1 MYGKH
6 VLNFLYDCCVTQVVF
21 DNAVP
26 VKNIAWI
33 SFVAVIQVIYG
44 VWNACPEPG
53 TNQKTYI
60 YDMGSWLPDLAMNFQ
75 KVVLL
80 TILLGLIVSAVS
92 AADPDRIQLSTDADW
107 LVANGVDSAVISIQA
122 LDASGV
128 PLKNC
133 TVALGVD
140 PIYGRISP
148 ATVTTGVSGITIA
161 TFTASRTSGTAVIT
175 ARAGAVEETLRLSID
190 HDLPCRVTYLDYES
204 EVTAGATTT
213 ITVGLAD
220 LHGNMLN
227 DQRVA
232 ETVRFSA
239 GSVDDDAAFIDDG
252 GDPVPELERTVNA
265 TGFVQ
270 VPFRTSRTV
279 GENIVRIGVLQ
290 DGTSRYISIHGQPTG
305 IPAAI
310 AVAVSP
316 DADPVPYQP
325 ADSESMFTLTYRLFD
340 AWGNPAAGRDVRV
353 VTSLAGEEVVL
364 TTNGMGVA
372 CLTYGPK
379 DTTGIVTLTAT
390 AVDNA
395 SVTIA
400 QEVEFIHTDPVNM
413 LLSASPQSM
422 PSRDV
427 DRNSVAE
434 LRAKVMD
441 VKGNPVDG
449 ETVTFAIVPGSINL
463 GGSNSTED
471 PYLGEIPGQ
480 NVATAVTISGSA
492 IVKFHPGSFAPPEVG
507 KKASA
512 RGNVTVRATWENVSR
527 DIILT
532 WMNYPYLSVET
543 EVSDQRVLVNN
554 TTDVTV
560 RLKGDGW
567 ALRPDPID
575 VVLVVDRS
583 GSMAG
588 TDVNPT
594 RMAAAKA
601 AANDFVDQMSL
612 TAGDRVAL
620 VSFAFGA
627 TLDQE
632 LTDEESEIKGA
643 INRLP
648 TDGGTN
654 MRMAYYTAIKYL
666 KEKGRPEA
674 VKAVILMSDGDWNYH
689 GSPLA
694 KGVGY
699 ADNNRYLT
707 RRSSYGAQAPLS
719 GYCWSGLVNS
729 YDFSDEK
736 YEWYHD
742 LPNPKGGADVQR
754 QAGWGDW
761 YDTEGNRWVSTNPAS
776 WTCDNGQFTNQNMSV
791 YANSGDETNRVKI
804 YSIGFA
810 SRLNSDVER
819 GLSVLSRAAG
829 GKYVWAKD
837 EAALKNVYTDIAGEL
852 KTEAGIDTT
861 MVLDFDM
868 VRVNDEDREG
878 KDVFDYIYEDG
889 VSTTVE
895 SWVENETGHHEI
907 IPLTTIN
914 QTDDWNDDHTLQF
927 DVGTVHLDQTWEA
940 TFRLRVL
947 TDGNINIFGPNSTI
961 TFNDGAAELG
971 LPDTFIT
978 AVPDLNNTGL
988 GAATLTLSNPRYTCT
1003 EPVEEFL
1010 TAAWDLTYTG
1020 STTATEFVE
1029 YSNDG
1034 GLSWV
1039 RFDTLTADG
1048 TVADETSS
1056 LDVLARPP
1064 GEYQVRIRA
1073 FADDAPDAVLIF
1085 PSIRVGE
1092 LRAAYI
1098 RLA

>member
-1 MYGKH
+1 
-6 VLNFLYDCCVTQVVF
+6 
-21 DNAVP
+21 
-26 VKNIAWI
+26 
-33 SFVAVIQVIYG
+33 
-44 VWNACPEPG
+44 
-53 TNQKTYI
+53 
-60 YDMGSWLPDLAMNFQ
+60 MNFQ

-107 LVANGVDSAVISIQA
+107 LVASGVDSAAISIQA
-122 LDASGV
+122 LDASGA

-133 TVALGVD
+133 TVALSVD

-148 ATVTTGVSGITIA
+148 ATVTTGVSGITTA
-161 TFTASRTSGTAVIT
+161 TFTANRTSGTAVIT
-175 ARAGAVEETLRLSID
+175 ARAGAVEEALSLSID
-190 HDLPCRVTYLDYES
+190 HDLPCRVTHLDYES

-220 LHGNMLN
+220 LHGNPV
-227 DQRVA
+227 DDRRVA
-232 ETVRFSA
+232 ETVHFSV

-252 GDPVPELERTVNA
+252 GEPVPELERTINA

-290 DGTSRYISIHGQPTG
+290 DGTSRYISVHGQPTG

-310 AVAVSP
+310 AVSVSP

-340 AWGNPAAGRDVRV
+340 TWGNPAAGRGFRV
-353 VTSLAGEEVVL
+353 NTSLGENAVL
-364 TTNGMGVA
+364 TTNSTGVA

-379 DTTGIVTLTAT
+379 DTTGIINFTAT

-427 DRNSVAE
+427 HRNSVAE

-441 VKGNPVDG
+441 VKGNPVAG
-449 ETVTFAIVPGSINL
+449 EEVTFTIDVGSIHVGGYTQTGAPYLQTVGQNEMSTTTGDDGYAIVW
-463 GGSNSTED
+463 
-471 PYLGEIPGQ
+471 
-480 NVATAVTISGSA
+480 
-492 IVKFHPGSFAPPEVG
+492 FHPGEFAGPEEEG
-507 KKASA
+507 WDAAAKGTA
-512 RGNVTVRATWENVSR
+512 TVQATWENSTLNRHVTQSL
-527 DIILT
+527 DLT

-543 EVSDQRVLVNN
+543 SVSNETVAVNN
-554 TTDVTV
+554 TTDVTI

-567 ALRPDPID
+567 ELRPDPID
-575 VVLVVDRS
+575 VVLAIDRS
-583 GSMAG
+583 GSMNWAIDG
-588 TDVNPT
+588 SFSPSGE
-594 RMAAAKA
+594 RIKAAKA
-601 AANDFVDQMSL
+601 AAKIFVGEMNPARDKI
-612 TAGDRVAL
+612 GL
-620 VSFAFGA
+620 VSYDKDASCD
-627 TLDQE
+627 LH
-632 LTDEESEIKGA
+632 LTDEYLGVNSTIEGLETGSGTGTRNGLYVA
-643 INRLP
+643 IQEMIGNP
-648 TDGGTN
+648 NSNPD
-654 MRMAYYTAIKYL
+654 
-666 KEKGRPEA
+666 A
-674 VKAVILMSDGDWNYH
+674 VQAVILMSDGEYNYY
-689 GSPLA
+689 GDPLA
-694 KGVGY
+694 RGTAHSGTGY
-699 ADNNRYLT
+699 YGWNDYDYTTFTDLTEQQQNLSAYVKDKKIRIYTIAFTKDIGTNSNTWNTMKILADAT
-707 RRSSYGAQAPLS
+707 
-719 GYCWSGLVNS
+719 
-729 YDFSDEK
+729 
-736 YEWYHD
+736 
-742 LPNPKGGADVQR
+742 
-754 QAGWGDW
+754 
-761 YDTEGNRWVSTNPAS
+761 
-776 WTCDNGQFTNQNMSV
+776 
-791 YANSGDETNRVKI
+791 
-804 YSIGFA
+804 
-810 SRLNSDVER
+810 
-819 GLSVLSRAAG
+819 G
-829 GKYVWAKD
+829 GKYYHAD
-837 EAALKNVYTDIAGEL
+837 SAEGLSGVYTDIAGEL
-852 KTEAGIDTT
+852 KTEAGVNTEIT
-861 MVLDFDM
+861 LDFGTI
-868 VRVNDEDREG
+868 RVNDDDRNG
-878 KDVFDYIYEDG
+878 RDVFSYVYENE
-889 VSTTVE
+889 VSTVIE
-895 SWVENETGHHEI
+895 SWVENETGHHGI

-914 QTDDWNDDHTLQF
+914 QTDDWNDNHTLQF

-947 TDGNINIFGPNSTI
+947 TDGNINIFGPGSTI

-988 GAATLTLSNPRYTCT
+988 GAATLTLSNPHYTCT

-1048 TVADETSS
+1048 TVTEEISS
-1056 LDVLARPP
+1056 LYVGALPP

-1073 FADDAPDAVLIF
+1073 FADDAPDAVLFF

-1092 LRAAYI
+1092 LSAAYI

>member
-75 KVVLL
+75 KVVLF

-583 GSMAG
+583 GSMA
-588 TDVNPT
+588 DDNPS
-594 RMAAAKA
+594 RISSAKA
-601 AANDFVDQMSL
+601 AAKTFVAQMNSVQDRIGLVRYGNDASCALHL
-612 TAGDRVAL
+612 TQDYSNVNSTIDTFTPSGWTATRKAL
-620 VSFAFGA
+620 
-627 TLDQE
+627 
-632 LTDEESEIKGA
+632 
-643 INRLP
+643 
-648 TDGGTN
+648 
-654 MRMAYYTAIKYL
+654 YTSIREMTAH
-666 KEKGRPEA
+666 PNPDPDA
-674 VKAVILMSDGDWNYH
+674 VQAVILLSDGEYNYY
-689 GSPLA
+689 GDPLA
-694 KGVGY
+694 RGEGRDKY
-699 ADNNRYLT
+699 DWTDTRTNRYT
-707 RRSSYGAQAPLS
+707 FFD
-719 GYCWSGLVNS
+719 GL
-729 YDFSDEK
+729 
-736 YEWYHD
+736 
-742 LPNPKGGADVQR
+742 GGSKEAD
-754 QAGWGDW
+754 GGLH
-761 YDTEGNRWVSTNPAS
+761 
-776 WTCDNGQFTNQNMSV
+776 TNQNMSV
-791 YANSGDETNRVKI
+791 YAESNNI
-804 YSIGFA
+804 
-810 SRLNSDVER
+810 RLYMISFSDDISEDSPTWKTMDTLA
-819 GLSVLSRAAG
+819 GATG
-829 GKYVWAKD
+829 GKHYH
-837 EAALKNVYTDIAGEL
+837 AATGDDLADIYAEIAGEL
-852 KTEAGIDTT
+852 KTEAGVGTR
-861 MVLDFDM
+861 MNLDFGTIP
-868 VRVNDEDREG
+868 VNDDDRNG
-878 KDVFDYIYEDG
+878 SDVFSYIYEDG
-889 VSTTVE
+889 ISTTIE